1 MEAPSSIVPPSVSME
16 QSMEDENL
24 SGVMGSSS
32 SSEHF
37 QLGLSPPYIAVQ
49 AASPMVQS
57 PDDDAQETQGPEEE
71 IPGEVD
77 IVRVCQD
84 AATELEDEYTAEDRH
99 AEDRTDYKDRVIAE
113 DRSEPKEDLLVFED
127 RAIIRGRIDEDRPP
141 TEDKSECEDKG
152 TDEDDERAMS
162 PAVEVE
168 MAGRIS
174 VDTSQQIFI
183 EQMIEASRESSG
195 LSPSE
200 SRPTEFSI
208 VVEKADDASL
218 HSQSSSTT
226 VDFSRD
232 LTIRPIDLSPLTPT
246 PEPVEQKL
254 PTLFDTVPS
263 PRDQNEMGKSE
274 MHTLSIVG

>member
-1 MEAPSSIVPPSVSME
+1 MEASSSVVPPSVSME
-16 QSMEDENL
+16 EPSIADEDL
-24 SGVMGSSS
+24 SGGVMGSST

-37 QLGLSPPYIAVQ
+37 QLGLSTPQIAVQ

-57 PDDDAQETQGPEEE
+57 PDDDAQETEEK
-71 IPGEVD
+71 IPGAVD
-77 IVRVCQD
+77 MVQVCRD
-84 AATELEDEYTAEDRH
+84 AVAELEDRRGEE
-99 AEDRTDYKDRVIAE
+99 RTDDADGVVAE
-113 DRSEPKEDLLVFED
+113 DRSVPVEDILVFED
-127 RAIIRGRIDEDRPP
+127 RAFIRGRMDEDNPP
-141 TEDKSECEDKG
+141 SEDRG
-152 TDEDDERAMS
+152 TDEDDERTMS
-162 PAVEVE
+162 PVFEVE

-200 SRPTEFSI
+200 SRPTEFS
-208 VVEKADDASL
+208 VVVDRADDASS
-218 HSQSSSTT
+218 HSQSSSAM

-263 PRDQNEMGKSE
+263 PRDQNETGKCE
-274 MHTLSIVG
+274 LQTLSMYD